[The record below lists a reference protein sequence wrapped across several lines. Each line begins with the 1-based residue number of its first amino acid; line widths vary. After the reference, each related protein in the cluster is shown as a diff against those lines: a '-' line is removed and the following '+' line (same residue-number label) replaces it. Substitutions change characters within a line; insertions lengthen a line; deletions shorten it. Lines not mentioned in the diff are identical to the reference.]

1 MGSENACTVKVPQ
14 GGRRIMGKEVEKT
27 REETRE
33 EKGEFIENAGIKLDD
48 AELEMVSGGAEE
60 DYPWDTSIDPLLGST
75 TRPPFGKK

>member
-1 MGSENACTVKVPQ
+1 
-14 GGRRIMGKEVEKT
+14 MGKEVEKT

-33 EKGEFIENAGIKLDD
+33 EKGEFIENAGMKLDD

-75 TRPPFGKK
+75 TRPSFGKK

>member
-1 MGSENACTVKVPQ
+1 MGSENACTVNVPQ

-33 EKGEFIENAGIKLDD
+33 EKGEFIENAGMKLDD